1 MGFWKVAGG
10 VGAGIGAVVLLPVAG
25 PVLAVTAVGAAVAG
39 TVGGAAGVALSVAD
53 KKKLEEAQEEA
64 RQEAIDAK
72 KKLELAQK
80 KKAKAKRE
88 RAKRE
93 KEKQEKER
101 IRQAQEDER
110 KADEE
115 KLEAEK
121 NAKEALEKSALAAF
135 SFIRETDDPFATF
148 IMCFKLQ
155 ISMANA
161 DGTVSEE
168 EQRDVEDFLSTLGDD
183 EKSKKL
189 HQEILEMMKNPPAM
203 DDVFDEIKSANMSKE
218 VLRGYLDLFIETMR
232 ADDVIHQSEM
242 DHVCHFVEVFGLE
255 YPDVSLPYRCVHL
268 QRDIDPETAVV
279 AICLESNGGRC
290 EVWVNNEYRLSDRPL
305 VDLSSK
311 NFNTLFDSE
320 ALEAL
325 DDVDKCRIADHVKF
339 VFCGEDKLFA
349 HAEKV
354 IKGEGDRYSISRCP
368 CCDGAV

>member
-10 VGAGIGAVVLLPVAG
+10 IGAGIGAVVLLPVAG

-64 RQEAIDAK
+64 RQEAVDAK

-121 NAKEALEKSALAAF
+121 KAKEALEKSASAAF
-135 SFIRETDDPFATF
+135 SFIRETDDPFTTF
-148 IMCFKLQ
+148 LMCCKLQ

-168 EQRDVEDFLSTLGDD
+168 ERREVDYFLSTLGDD
-183 EKSKKL
+183 EESKKL
-189 HQEILEMMKNPPAM
+189 HQEILEILENPPAM

-218 VLRGYLDLFIETMR
+218 VLRGYLDLLIATMY
-232 ADDVIHQSEM
+232 ADNVIHQSEM
-242 DHVCHFVEVFGLE
+242 DHVCRFVEVFDLGD
-255 YPDVSLPYRCVHL
+255 PDVFLPYRCVHF

-290 EVWVNNEYRLSDRPL
+290 EVWINNEYRLSDRPL
-305 VDLSSK
+305 VDLSSE
-311 NFNTLFDSE
+311 NFSTLFDSE

-325 DDVDKCRIADHVKF
+325 DDIGECRIADHVKF
-339 VFCGEDKLFA
+339 VFCGEDNSFA

-354 IKGEGDRYSISRCP
+354 IRSGGTRYSIVQCA
-368 CCDGAV
+368 CCNGAV